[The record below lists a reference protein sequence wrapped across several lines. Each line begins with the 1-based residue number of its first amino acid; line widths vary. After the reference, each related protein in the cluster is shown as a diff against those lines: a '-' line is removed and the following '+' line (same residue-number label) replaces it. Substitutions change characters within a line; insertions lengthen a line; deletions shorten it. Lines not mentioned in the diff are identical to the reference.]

1 MAGRYGD
8 EAFTRCMFAK
18 SAVVHDVLAL
28 GRDLLF
34 QDVDIVWR
42 SDPLQKLSE
51 RAEHAGLDF
60 QFMYDGPNRRFQPM
74 QLNSGFFFVRCTEL
88 SRYAWTLVFENHD
101 KVMSYRSQQM
111 VVNQVMS
118 SLRERGLRVSRL
130 PEREYRNG
138 HGAHRIEH
146 RKEEAEF
153 SDARVVHVSW
163 TADIENKL
171 AKLRDNGLWYL

>member
-1 MAGRYGD
+1 MLVRAIRFPTVSSSCKAPRCRVIRK
-8 EAFTRCMFAK
+8 EA
-18 SAVVHDVLAL
+18 
-28 GRDLLF
+28 
-34 QDVDIVWR
+34 
-42 SDPLQKLSE
+42 
-51 RAEHAGLDF
+51 
-60 QFMYDGPNRRFQPM
+60 N
-74 QLNSGFFFVRCTEL
+74 GFFFVRCTEL

-111 VVNQVMS
+111 VVNQVTS

-138 HGAHRIEH
+138 HGTHRIEH